1 MLEGV
6 MTAIAVFCVAGAV
19 VSLCRRR
26 REYRHLERMLENF
39 RSDRG
44 IKENENDETW
54 EGKLSSQLSRI
65 LETAEYKEQESVKE
79 KEKMAALLSDLSHQ
93 LKTPLAN
100 VVMYTELLETEPEG
114 QRRTEF
120 LHETRR
126 QAQKMQWLMKSML
139 KASRL
144 EQGIL

>member
-44 IKENENDETW
+44 IKENENDETC
-54 EGKLSSQLSRI
+54 LLYTSS
-65 LETAEYKEQESVKE
+65 AGMYVKF
-79 KEKMAALLSDLSHQ
+79 DCQ
-93 LKTPLAN
+93 
-100 VVMYTELLETEPEG
+100 
-114 QRRTEF
+114 
-120 LHETRR
+120 
-126 QAQKMQWLMKSML
+126 
-139 KASRL
+139 
-144 EQGIL
+144 

>member
-100 VVMYTELLETEPEG
+100 VVMYTELLLQGDLTTEEERG
-114 QRRTEF
+114 F
-120 LHETRR
+120 LVQTQS
-126 QAQKMQWLMKSML
+126 QAQKMQWL
-139 KASRL
+139 
-144 EQGIL
+144 I